1 MATFRNTPV
10 KNLNSSAVTYLTSTI
25 DSTIVLSIL
34 VCNTDGTSD
43 ADVTVNMLDNSSVL
57 LAKLANTITV
67 PADSSVE
74 LLSNK
79 LILTSGRKLSMLASS
94 SGKLDVSISFVE
106 V

>member
-10 KNLNSSAVTYLTSTI
+10 KNLDTSAVTYLSSTI

-43 ADVTVNMLDNSSVL
+43 SDVTVNMLDNSSVL

>member
-1 MATFRNTPV
+1 
-10 KNLNSSAVTYLTSTI
+10 
-25 DSTIVLSIL
+25 
-34 VCNTDGTSD
+34 
-43 ADVTVNMLDNSSVL
+43 MLDTSSLL

-79 LILTSGRKLSMLASS
+79 LILTSGRKLSMSASS

>member
-1 MATFRNTPV
+1 VATFRNTPV
-10 KNLNSSAVTYLTSTI
+10 KNLDTSAVTYLSSTI

-43 ADVTVNMLDNSSVL
+43 SDVTVNMLDNSSVL